1 LHQCLA
7 SLPKHSC
14 QVGYKKRQGDGYND
28 NITTYVSDDDEEGGG
43 GGGEEETIINT
54 SAVTNSSSNTDIDSC
69 LDEEQSE
76 FDDDTIM
83 SNCTNDDTTSYCG
96 TESSFPTSIA
106 AGGSSCATTPG
117 SRTTMK
123 MGTTATGSGSL
134 ASGSLASLQHQQGEP
149 VVADRTVIST
159 EEADFISKDSNT
171 TLVSG
176 SWGEPWVGGINNNT
190 RTTTSSTDD
199 TSHDNNKNSN
209 TEGGS
214 ISSNID
220 IMMIEDNNPVPF
232 ESVLDTALQYMK
244 KYPPNS
250 LVEIAKLY
258 YSDDWD
264 SQISLLSSSSP
275 NNNNTDTTTNN
286 NNNIDTEE
294 INVQEQIALLNPHPP
309 PWSIVSSC
317 TSDWIEKQ
325 KLRFD
330 LGLKPTSRNDRR
342 RRRNQGRQQ
351 GQGRNNNNNN
361 NNSNNLIRD
370 ELKTI
375 VSVYHN
381 NDYDDHDHDNTM
393 IDDANTN
400 NTARSVVGGGI
411 TGVGVVDDPMEYV
424 RCHPEDRVVAAIGY
438 GPGMEGKKRQR
449 QLLKQQRRRRRRRR
463 TLMVA
468 GGCGVVFIGVL
479 ATTMG
484 GKAFYYNNNNDCT
497 SLSSSFFS
505 TFTTKGW
512 LFSSTSLLLVPSLSS
527 FSSPLSSSCPS
538 STSSSSSSCIPETA
552 THTAV
557 VVEDYDAAAAAAAAM
572 KKAADIILPR
582 LQNTLQ
588 PSLSKQPQQQQQQ
601 LSSGIG
607 KLNLPTPGMVV
618 NKQPTTM
625 NNGGDNIVMPTS
637 RSSTNTMESSA
648 SSSTTSPSP
657 STSTSTF
664 SLTSS
669 SIVDMKPTSTLST
682 LNVIKL
688 KVQLRFEKTK
698 QFMMKFIQHV
708 WGFCRLF
715 FLQLKNLKIIHRRE
729 EQGREGRPQF
739 KV

>member
-1 LHQCLA
+1 MHQCLA

-28 NITTYVSDDDEEGGG
+28 NIITYVSDDDEEGGG
-43 GGGEEETIINT
+43 GGGEETIINT

-106 AGGSSCATTPG
+106 DGGSSCAATPG
-117 SRTTMK
+117 SRTMK
-123 MGTTATGSGSL
+123 MGSTAATGSGSL
-134 ASGSLASLQHQQGEP
+134 ASGSLASLQHQQQEP

-199 TSHDNNKNSN
+199 TSHDNNKKSN

-214 ISSNID
+214 TSTNID
-220 IMMIEDNNPVPF
+220 ITMIEDNNPVPF

-275 NNNNTDTTTNN
+275 NNNTDTTN

-351 GQGRNNNNNN
+351 GQGRNNSNNNNNNN
-361 NNSNNLIRD
+361 NNSKNLIRD

-381 NDYDDHDHDNTM
+381 NDHDDHDHDNTM

-484 GKAFYYNNNNDCT
+484 GKAFYYNNDNDCT

-527 FSSPLSSSCPS
+527 FSSPLSSPCPPS
-538 STSSSSSSCIPETA
+538 ASSCIPETA

-557 VVEDYDAAAAAAAAM
+557 VVEDYDATAAATM

-657 STSTSTF
+657 STLT
-664 SLTSS
+664 LTSS
-669 SIVDMKPTSTLST
+669 SISDTKATSTST

-708 WGFCRLF
+708 WGFCRIF
-715 FLQLKNLKIIHRRE
+715 FSQLKNLKIIHRRE
-729 EQGREGRPQF
+729 GRPRF